1 MMYLKIT
8 SCYDSASF
16 TYLFLGSFWFRLILV
31 SSLKYGCSV
40 CLVKSGPSSLLILRT
55 IHFSDLC
62 CERSVFFHVDLDDDL
77 SSKSIFFA
85 WPEMCEGPME
95 RI

>member
-1 MMYLKIT
+1 MTLLHLLIY
-8 SCYDSASF
+8 
-16 TYLFLGSFWFRLILV
+16 FWDHSVRFRLILV

-62 CERSVFFHVDLDDDL
+62 CERSVFFHV
-77 SSKSIFFA
+77 SSL
-85 WPEMCEGPME
+85 
-95 RI
+95 